1 MIYLGSGD
9 DSMKYYLIGIKGSG
23 MSALASLLHDLGNTV
38 VGYDDSLEEKFTMQ
52 GLNQR
57 GIKVYHDDSFIPDD
71 DFLVCYSNAVSSS
84 HKEIKRM
91 QGYNLEMIRYQ
102 DLIGSLT
109 KKYDTI
115 SVSGTHGKTT
125 TTLMISSI
133 LDEYLGV
140 NYFVG
145 DGRGHGNK

>member
-57 GIKVYHDDSFIPDD
+57 GIKVYHDDSFIPDKD
-71 DFLVCYSNAVSSS
+71 YSSS
-84 HKEIKRM
+84 HLCLLASELRPYLVLLFGSRISLIVSPIKLNANTAIKIKNPGVKS
-91 QGYNLEMIRYQ
+91 QGR
-102 DLIGSLT
+102 
-109 KKYDTI
+109 
-115 SVSGTHGKTT
+115 
-125 TTLMISSI
+125 
-133 LDEYLGV
+133 
-140 NYFVG
+140 
-145 DGRGHGNK
+145 

>member
-91 QGYNLEMIRYQ
+91 QEYNLEMRAVRLFEQ
-102 DLIGSLT
+102 SLASFRV
-109 KKYDTI
+109 Y
-115 SVSGTHGKTT
+115 
-125 TTLMISSI
+125 
-133 LDEYLGV
+133 
-140 NYFVG
+140 
-145 DGRGHGNK
+145 